1 MVFEK
6 ISEMLAENLDCDAS
20 EIKAESTFE
29 ELGIDSLDVAELIMK
44 IEDEFGVA
52 LEMDENLKSVGDLVS
67 KIEAAQ
73 N

>member
-1 MVFEK
+1 MVLEK

-52 LEMDENLKSVGDLVS
+52 LEMDENLKSVGDLVA

-73 N
+73 

>member
-52 LEMDENLKSVGDLVS
+52 LEMDENLKSVGDLVA

-73 N
+73 